1 MCTFSKTYFKY
12 LYAST
17 YNLNWWAFL
26 QKELCHMLPLC
37 KNLNAEIHS
46 QVWHVPCKSLEK
58 NFCYTSVFLLGY
70 EVEGFSPYCERVFQF
85 FFFFFKISGDLIIAL
100 THSKALSSSTWQ
112 SLGETLCL
120 LESWLESQIAW
131 IWISDL
137 PVPAIT
143 VAKLLNLSM
152 ALSCKKNHDLMV
164 LNYGV
169 GEDSWESLGLQE
181 DPTSLS

>member
-37 KNLNAEIHS
+37 KNLNAEIRS
-46 QVWHVPCKSLEK
+46 QVWHVSCKSLEK

-85 FFFFFKISGDLIIAL
+85 FFFFKSLETWLLPWHILKHYPVQLGNHGRDTVLTRELIGK
-100 THSKALSSSTWQ
+100 SD
-112 SLGETLCL
+112 SL
-120 LESWLESQIAW
+120 
-131 IWISDL
+131 D
-137 PVPAIT
+137 
-143 VAKLLNLSM
+143 LNLRS
-152 ALSCKKNHDLMV
+152 AC
-164 LNYGV
+164 
-169 GEDSWESLGLQE
+169 
-181 DPTSLS
+181 TSYNCGKIA